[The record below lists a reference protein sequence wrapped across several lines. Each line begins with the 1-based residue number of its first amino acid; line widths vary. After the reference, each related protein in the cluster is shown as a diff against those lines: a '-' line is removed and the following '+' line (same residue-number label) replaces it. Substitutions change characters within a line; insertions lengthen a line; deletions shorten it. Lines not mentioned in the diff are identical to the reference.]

1 MESCSFLLSTLSLT
15 ILQERSALTLNVRH
29 LFCSRFLGI
38 CSFSP
43 NQLQQVTPL
52 TFLCEFSSWKCFSA
66 SSALWQS
73 LTPWPEPPD
82 ATGFTIIGKRS
93 VLGEMAHV
101 FPGLTSNGET
111 MPSLNLQWLSGFLM
125 PRNKTIPPKILG
137 SSECLTPKRKA
148 VIFFQVFLELSDHKR
163 NEQIASLLPSRHPA
177 GVVCHV
183 DSVHLQY
190 HFHANPE
197 TPTRHLPPAKMI
209 GKNREKSESH
219 IFWHVALC
227 VVSWKSHNFDL
238 ALTPVSPP
246 QITANGSAFVAWR
259 RASAVKDR
267 LAFSSTFRKAGSIFI
282 TPPCTYD
289 SSTKTKLQKPSWWSH
304 VVESY

>member
-1 MESCSFLLSTLSLT
+1 MFFFSKSIAASYSTHFPLWVQQL
-15 ILQERSALTLNVRH
+15 EV
-29 LFCSRFLGI
+29 LFCFI
-38 CSFSP
+38 CAVAKF
-43 NQLQQVTPL
+43 NAVAGTTRRHGLHDNRKAFGL
-52 TFLCEFSSWKCFSA
+52 
-66 SSALWQS
+66 
-73 LTPWPEPPD
+73 
-82 ATGFTIIGKRS
+82 R
-93 VLGEMAHV
+93 EMAHV

-148 VIFFQVFLELSDHKR
+148 VFLFQVFLELSDHKR

-209 GKNREKSESH
+209 GKNWEKSKSH
-219 IFWHVALC
+219 IFWHVVLC

-267 LAFSSTFRKAGSIFI
+267 LAFSSTLAKLAAFSLDCHPPTTQAPKQNYRNHLGEAMLKAIKI
-282 TPPCTYD
+282 RILW
-289 SSTKTKLQKPSWWSH
+289 KQ
-304 VVESY
+304 